1 MIEQA
6 LRYEIEQAIP
16 ELSGEIYPTNAPE
29 THDKPYLVYLRNKTN
44 KIKTLQGYTNKQALS
59 YMWSVMAVKYGDMLT
74 IRNKLEQLLMSM
86 AKTQIGANGDL
97 YIEDLTID
105 DINETYEFN
114 LGMNR
119 GIIIFTIYF

>member
-1 MIEQA
+1 MIEEA
-6 LRYEIEQAIP
+6 LRYEIIQAVP
-16 ELSGEIYPTNAPE
+16 ELAGGIYPTNAPE
-29 THDKPYLVYLRNKTN
+29 THDKPYLVYIRNKTS

-74 IRNKLEQLLMSM
+74 IRVKLEELLKGM
-86 AKTQIGANGDL
+86 AKTQIGANGDV
-97 YIEDLTID
+97 YVEDLTID

-114 LGMNR
+114 LGVNR